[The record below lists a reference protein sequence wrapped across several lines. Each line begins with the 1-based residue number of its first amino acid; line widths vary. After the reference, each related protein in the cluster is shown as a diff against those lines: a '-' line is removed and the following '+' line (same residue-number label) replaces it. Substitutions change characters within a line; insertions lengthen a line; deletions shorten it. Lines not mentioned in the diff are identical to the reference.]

1 MEQEGQCWGTIHVR
15 RVATFPALC
24 KFLQQSHPPGSVLCK
39 FLQQSHPPGS
49 VLCEFLQQT
58 FLLRK
63 TENRKRPDNLVF
75 LSDSDERC

>member
-1 MEQEGQCWGTIHVR
+1 MGQEGQFWGTIHVR
-15 RVATFPALC
+15 RVAPFPA
-24 KFLQQSHPPGSVLCK
+24 LCK

-58 FLLRK
+58 FLLRE
-63 TENRKRPDNLVF
+63 TENRKRPDTLVF